1 MKSTKRKPV
10 WVRLLCGLAVLC
22 GLLLAACRPAG
33 ESKETGM
40 TETETVPNGR
50 TEKETETAGEP
61 VDRFTALTVAGNPI
75 SDYRI
80 VYAQDSTRLAKESI
94 RGGDLIA
101 DCDFD
106 RQSAERLRD
115 MLEAVSGVRLEVVC
129 DMDTDSAEH
138 EITVGMTSR
147 SATYTVCSGLS
158 TDGYRIMTVKSTLA
172 VCGETYGNT
181 WHAMDA
187 LEAHLRDALAKGK
200 AIYDLSADFRLDGTY
215 RLTRIGCIGDSITVG
230 WNEDYYNYDYLTY
243 PKQLGYLFWRDAVV
257 INYGEGGREMR
268 TDAGNAYTKSEIWKT
283 CLKDA
288 AGLDVVTVMLGTN
301 DARYIRND
309 QWDAYSDG
317 MFKASAQTI
326 AEALRRKNPDM
337 KILFLSSPEI
347 FEERDGTVGGAI
359 RAIVGSQKGIPE
371 FLEAKGLT
379 VDFFD
384 MNALLQNAEY
394 TKPDGI
400 HLTVEGLAY
409 FARQLAPVIEKTYLA
424 H

>member
-1 MKSTKRKPV
+1 
-10 WVRLLCGLAVLC
+10 
-22 GLLLAACRPAG
+22 
-33 ESKETGM
+33 
-40 TETETVPNGR
+40 
-50 TEKETETAGEP
+50 
-61 VDRFTALTVAGNPI
+61 
-75 SDYRI
+75 
-80 VYAQDSTRLAKESI
+80 
-94 RGGDLIA
+94 
-101 DCDFD
+101 
-106 RQSAERLRD
+106 
-115 MLEAVSGVRLEVVC
+115 
-129 DMDTDSAEH
+129 
-138 EITVGMTSR
+138 
-147 SATYTVCSGLS
+147 
-158 TDGYRIMTVKSTLA
+158 MTVKSTLA

-243 PKQLGYLFWRDAVV
+243 PKQLGYLLWRDAVV